1 MAQMGTILKIQL
13 RSELRKKTVKCLL
26 STDWRKRDLGYVV
39 KGQVGTILNRA
50 FERRLAGWRELGT
63 WIPWRSSWM
72 KLWSYTHTRTHTG
85 TSHNTNPQTFP
96 SFSDHSLYFSSPPFT
111 EGKLEIQIRLGQ
123 DSCTHLQSLHHH
135 LPFQPPVQVPYPFK
149 DL

>member
-1 MAQMGTILKIQL
+1 MEGAGYMNTWEKQL
-13 RSELRKKTVKCLL
+13 HEAL
-26 STDWRKRDLGYVV
+26 
-39 KGQVGTILNRA
+39 I
-50 FERRLAGWRELGT
+50 
-63 WIPWRSSWM
+63 M
-72 KLWSYTHTRTHTG
+72 YTHTHT
-85 TSHNTNPQTFP
+85 HNTNPQTFP

-135 LPFQPPVQVPYPFK
+135 LPFQPPVQVPYPFT